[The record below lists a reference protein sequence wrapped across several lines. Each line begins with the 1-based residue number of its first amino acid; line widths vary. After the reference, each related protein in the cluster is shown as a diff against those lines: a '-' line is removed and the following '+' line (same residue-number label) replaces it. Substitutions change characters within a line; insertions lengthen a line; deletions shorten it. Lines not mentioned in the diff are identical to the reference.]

1 MYVFCSVSDSLPSSR
16 HATAWP
22 QTSPKVTCLFLV
34 LVISIFKLDI
44 GSIPSGTLPFLLTR
58 RSSPCSTPGHPVHG
72 RITLQRNIFFVRTH
86 NFPLHFSLKGLKMHA
101 LSRPYPST
109 APAFPFSL
117 FFTMAGQPAARESS
131 GISFTTTLPAAMTQ
145 RFPMV
150 TPGQTTTPPPNQQS
164 SPMVMG

>member
-1 MYVFCSVSDSLPSSR
+1 MVLVPFQTASLLHGMLRLGRKHPQRKYVFF
-16 HATAWP
+16 W
-22 QTSPKVTCLFLV
+22 
-34 LVISIFKLDI
+34 
-44 GSIPSGTLPFLLTR
+44 FLLLSFLNYT
-58 RSSPCSTPGHPVHG
+58 SEAPHPACFPFHSPAEVSPCFTPGHLAPG
-72 RITLQRNIFFVRTH
+72 QITLQRNVFFVRTH
-86 NFPLHFSLKGLKMHA
+86 NFSHSFSLKDLKNHT
-101 LSRPYPST
+101 LKCPYSFS

-117 FFTMAGQPAARESS
+117 FFTTAGQPAARESS